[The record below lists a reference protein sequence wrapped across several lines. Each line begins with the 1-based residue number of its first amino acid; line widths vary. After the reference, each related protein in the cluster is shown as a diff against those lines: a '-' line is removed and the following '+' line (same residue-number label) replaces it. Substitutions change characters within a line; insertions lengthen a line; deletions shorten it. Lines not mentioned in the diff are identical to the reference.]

1 MSLTWLSIGSRPIV
15 TSAVCLL
22 KATMAT
28 LVDFVS
34 SIEWEGRTGEFD
46 TAVMEL
52 LRTNDIS
59 VHYGVS
65 LIFCMNL
72 HPHSSGGQS
81 PPVRRDVQFHLA
93 PAN

>member
-1 MSLTWLSIGSRPIV
+1 M
-15 TSAVCLL
+15 TSADCLP
-22 KATMAT
+22 KATMAS

-46 TAVMEL
+46 TAVMDL

-65 LIFCMNL
+65 SVFRMNL
-72 HPHSSGGQS
+72 HSLSSGGRP